1 MEALLALA
9 MKERGVTFKDA
20 VNDAIRAGLR
30 PAAPRRRHRTPIFD
44 MGEPRVEV
52 TKALDLA
59 AALEDDEI
67 VRKLSLGK

>member
-1 MEALLALA
+1 MESLLAQV

-30 PAAPRRRHRTPIFD
+30 PAAPRRRHRTPTFG
-44 MGEPRVEV
+44 MGQPRVDL

-59 AALEDDEI
+59 AANEDDEI
-67 VRKLSLGK
+67 VRKLALGK